1 MSEGTIRTVAVVGA
15 GAMGAMYAAH
25 FARAG
30 VDTWLVARGD
40 RAARLRSPGLTVN
53 GDPLGAEV
61 VDPDEA
67 PGTRTADL
75 VLIAVKHHQLAEA
88 IAEVAPLVGDR
99 TTFLSVLNG
108 LDSEEA
114 IAAAY
119 GPQRV
124 LLCIAL
130 AMDAQ
135 RDGTRVSYRQSGRL
149 AIGPGSGLGTPERLR
164 ATQEVLDR
172 AGLAWVAPADMPHEM
187 WWKFMVNVGINQAS
201 AVMRVPYGAFQ
212 QDGPARSLMLAL
224 MDEVIAV
231 AGAEGIGLDAD
242 DLAAWDRVL
251 AGQPARG
258 QTSMY
263 QDVLAGRR
271 TEVDIFAG
279 RVVALGA
286 RHGIPTPYNRTML
299 WILG

>member
-1 MSEGTIRTVAVVGA
+1 MTEGTIRTVAVVGA

-30 VDTWLVARGD
+30 VDTWLVASGD
-40 RAARLRSPGLTVN
+40 RAERLRSPGLTVN
-53 GDPLGAEV
+53 GDPLAAEV
-61 VDPDEA
+61 MDPDRA
-67 PGTRTADL
+67 PGMRTADL
-75 VLIAVKHHQLAEA
+75 VLIAVKHHQLADA

-119 GPQRV
+119 GPDRV

-135 RDGTRVSYRQSGRL
+135 RDGTRVSYRQPGRL
-149 AIGPGSGLGTPERLR
+149 AIGLGPVMGTPGRLR
-164 ATQEVLDR
+164 AVQEVLDR

-187 WWKFMVNVGINQAS
+187 WWKFLVNVGINQAS
-201 AVMRVPYGAFQ
+201 AVMRAPYGAFRS
-212 QDGPARSLMLAL
+212 DGPARSLMLAL

-231 AGAEGIGLDAD
+231 ARAEGVELGAD

-251 AGQPARG
+251 AGQPEQGR
-258 QTSMY
+258 TSMY

-286 RHGIPTPYNRTML
+286 RHGIPTPYNQAML